1 MLREAML
8 YSLTMCFLIII
19 FAIIKTEP
27 GRIQSSL
34 LSFATVLVYFLS
46 SIFIIK
52 FQGSSSFSFM
62 ILAQFSYIM
71 KLLLIALLL
80 IVVFKF
86 FGNQLDRQWYGISTI
101 LIASAWLAGEI
112 RGFFRIR
119 FILDSN

>member
-1 MLREAML
+1 M
-8 YSLTMCFLIII
+8 I

-62 ILAQFSYIM
+62 ILAQFSYII
-71 KLLLIALLL
+71 KLLFTALLL

-112 RGFFRIR
+112 RGFFKIR